1 MTKRRL
7 PTQCRVA
14 GAHSRREFLQ
24 GATAMATGLM
34 AAPLAG
40 AGPGAALPTVA
51 LGPHRVTRLI
61 AGSNP
66 LYGYS
71 HFNRLLNQLMAEYFT
86 DERKI
91 EFLLNCQKAGINTW
105 QTSYNEPFFR
115 LLREAGWKMNWLWLA
130 DLEHRSTSAGSPD
143 VISQCRSIPE
153 TERPLGMV
161 HHGETTDV
169 YYRDGK
175 LDRILTFINAV
186 HDLGL
191 LAGIS
196 THNPR
201 VVEAVEEKGWSND
214 FYMTCFYRE
223 SRRPEEFEKEI
234 GVIPVGET
242 YLSTDP
248 PRMCEMIRRTRKPC
262 LGFKILA
269 AGRRCG
275 TPEDV
280 RKAFEFAFQNIKP
293 SDGVIVGM
301 YPRYTDQISENV
313 GLVRELA
320 A

>member
-1 MTKRRL
+1 
-7 PTQCRVA
+7 
-14 GAHSRREFLQ
+14 
-24 GATAMATGLM
+24 MATGLM
-34 AAPLAG
+34 AVPLAG
-40 AGPGAALPTVA
+40 TEPGAALPTVA

-86 DERKI
+86 DERK
-91 EFLLNCQKAGINTW
+91 
-105 QTSYNEPFFR
+105 
-115 LLREAGWKMNWLWLA
+115 
-130 DLEHRSTSAGSPD
+130 
-143 VISQCRSIPE
+143 
-153 TERPLGMV
+153 
-161 HHGETTDV
+161 
-169 YYRDGK
+169 
-175 LDRILTFINAV
+175 
-186 HDLGL
+186 
-191 LAGIS
+191 
-196 THNPR
+196 
-201 VVEAVEEKGWSND
+201 
-214 FYMTCFYRE
+214 
-223 SRRPEEFEKEI
+223 KEI

-275 TPEDV
+275 APEDV

-301 YPRYTDQISENV
+301 YPRYTDQIGENV

-320 A
+320 V